1 MTRATQHPK
10 VFVCVSLMGLALVLS
25 GTAAFSESDYGTTN
39 GIYWEIS
46 VYNLSYDLAT
56 QTTTSRHRYLVENNY
71 VNDDGEYAAIKP
83 KFRFSHF
90 VVKLD
95 GSYTYNEDGTIKFD
109 SSAGFGATVPATGVG
124 DHSETLGVSVD
135 NLEPGDYKIYA
146 YTEVDIYEASDTG
159 GLPIVS
165 GLRVEAEKKFAKVEE
180 D

>member
-1 MTRATQHPK
+1 MARLKQHPK
-10 VFVCVSLMGLALVLS
+10 AVICVSLLGLALILS
-25 GTAAFSESDYGTTN
+25 GTTVFGESDYGTTN
-39 GIYWEIS
+39 GVYWEIS
-46 VYNLSYDLAT
+46 VYNLSYDSIT

-90 VVKLD
+90 VLKLD
-95 GSYTYNEDGTIKFD
+95 GSYTYNADGSLKFD
-109 SSAGFGATVPATGVG
+109 SSAGFGATVLATGAG

-135 NLEPGDYKIYA
+135 NLVAGPYKIYA
-146 YTEVDIYEASDTG
+146 YTEVDIYEATDTG

-165 GLRVEAEKKFAKVEE
+165 GLRVEDEQEFTKEE